1 MVGYIL
7 DDAIAQLRHRVNP
20 MTPLR
25 RRFPQFLPFRHDAS
39 YDTWIDTCEQGLFI
53 APIDDT
59 VNPFGDQP
67 VFTIVIP
74 MFNTAPRHLE
84 ALVDSLLAQTFG
96 NFEVVMADASTDRR
110 AQSCVRRACER
121 DKRLRYHQLSSND
134 GISENTN
141 RGLDVA
147 RGTFVVFVDHDDTLA
162 PQALNEVAAHLFDN
176 PDTDIV
182 YSDEDMIT
190 DDGTWRHSPH
200 FKPDWSPHTLLCV
213 NYSSHLSVIRR
224 SLLNQSDGLDPR
236 YDGAQDHELILRLHS
251 MPGRRVVGHIPKV
264 LYHWR
269 QAPGSTA
276 GGGGAKA
283 YAREAGRLAIETT
296 LRGRGV
302 HVRVPEGSPTSP
314 YEPIFAVAPGTDL
327 VIIRTASAAIAA
339 ADGDGADLE
348 VDTSEFAT
356 VRVLDVPDASAV
368 DSVVAQCRGDEVV
381 AVIACRVAAED
392 RTWLTRLAGLAQ
404 TDDVAAVSPR
414 LVDEDGLIAD
424 MGRVRDGMGRCRR
437 LFAGL
442 GVDDHTM
449 FGATSWGRDVADLS
463 GDVVVAL
470 ADRIGRP
477 PSEGRRLVVWPP
489 VTVTLVEP
497 ASGRSEALNPNLIGM
512 SNGRIAMHVNAR

>member
-1 MVGYIL
+1 MVGYIV
-7 DDAIAQLRHRVNP
+7 DDAIARLGHRVNP

-25 RRFPQFLPFRHDAS
+25 RRFPQFLPFRHEAS
-39 YDTWIDTCEQGLFI
+39 YDLWVETCEQGLFL

-59 VNPFGDQP
+59 VNPFGDEP

-141 RGLDVA
+141 RALDVA
-147 RGTFVVFVDHDDTLA
+147 CGTFVVFVDHDDTLA
-162 PQALNEVAAHLFDN
+162 PQALNEVAAHVFDN

-224 SLLNQSDGLDPR
+224 SLLDQSDGLDPH

-302 HVRVPEGSPTSP
+302 DVHVPEGPPTSP
-314 YEPIFAVAPGTDL
+314 YEPIFAVAPGTAL
-327 VIIRTASAAIAA
+327 VIIRTGDAMSDV
-339 ADGDGADLE
+339 ADGDAEIFD
-348 VDTSEFAT
+348 VDTSGFAS
-356 VRVLDVPDASAV
+356 VRVVDAPDASAV
-368 DSVVAQCRGDEVV
+368 DSVVAQCDPDDVV
-381 AVIACRVAAED
+381 AAIGCRVACGD
-392 RTWLTRLAGLAQ
+392 PTWLTRLAGLAQ

-414 LVDEDGLIAD
+414 VVDEDGVIVD
-424 MGRVRDGMGRCRR
+424 MGKVRDGAGRSRR

-442 GVDDHTM
+442 GVADHTM
-449 FGATSWGRDVADLS
+449 FGATSWGRDVAELS

-470 ADRIGRP
+470 AGRLGRP
-477 PSEGRRLVVWPP
+477 ASDGRRLVVWPP
-489 VTVTLVEP
+489 VTVTVVEP
-497 ASGRSEALNPNLIGM
+497 ASGRPEALNPNLIGL